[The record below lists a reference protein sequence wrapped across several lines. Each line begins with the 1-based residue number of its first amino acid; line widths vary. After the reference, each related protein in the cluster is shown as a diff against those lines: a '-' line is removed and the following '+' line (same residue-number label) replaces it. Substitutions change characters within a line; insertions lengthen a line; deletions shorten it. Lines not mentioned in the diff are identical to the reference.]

1 MIRLKTVLA
10 SGSIFLCAWI
20 CMRSYAHFF
29 DRQRPSIVLQGMHND
44 AWYTGDIDG
53 NIVVDKSGYVSL
65 WVDDIAL
72 MHDVSVDKDK
82 HCAFS
87 IPTEHLQVG
96 EHALKICCVDRSY
109 NKNCATVEN
118 RFFVDNRPLQ
128 VEFVQHDNFKV
139 LQGRTL
145 HVKFQVNKE
154 IEKARVKALACNYD
168 CFPEQQSSN
177 IYECFI
183 PISCEEKPQE
193 YLFSVEVIDR
203 TGNKVALDNKFKIV
217 GCDFKKQ
224 VIAVDAAKLQEERE
238 KGRAL
243 AELEEQLALLAQKSP
258 QEKLWRGTF
267 CTPIEIDRVTCEYGT
282 VRTTQE
288 RGRYAHKALDVIN
301 KPKSVVWSTQDG
313 VVALKDRFDFSGNT
327 VVVDHGHGVFSLFY
341 HLDDFANIEVGQKIA
356 KGNPVG
362 TLGKTGY
369 ATGYHLH
376 WEMRIN
382 NTQVDPMQWTQ
393 DTF

>member
-1 MIRLKTVLA
+1 M
-10 SGSIFLCAWI
+10 CAWI
-20 CMRSYAHFF
+20 SVRSYAYFF
-29 DRQRPSIVLQGMHND
+29 DRKNPVIVVQGMHNGG
-44 AWYTGDIDG
+44 WYSGDIEG
-53 NIVVDKSGYVSL
+53 NILVDKSGYVSL
-65 WVDDIAL
+65 WVDDIPL
-72 MHDVSVDKDK
+72 MQSMSVAQNK
-82 HCAFS
+82 HFS
-87 IPTEHLQVG
+87 FAIPTEHLQTG
-96 EHALKICCVDRSY
+96 EHVCKVACVDKSY
-109 NKNCATVEN
+109 YKNCSTTEYN
-118 RFFVDNRPLQ
+118 FFVDNRPLQ
-128 VEFVQHDNFKV
+128 VEFLQQDDFKV

-154 IEKARVKALACNYD
+154 IEKARVKALAANYD
-168 CFPEQQSSN
+168 CFPENGASSV
-177 IYECFI
+177 YECFI
-183 PISCEEKPQE
+183 PIACEEKPQE
-193 YLFSVEVIDR
+193 YHFSVEVIDR
-203 TGNKVALDNKFKIV
+203 TGNKAALDNKFKIV
-217 GCDFKKQ
+217 GCNFKKQ
-224 VIAVDAAKLQEERE
+224 VISVDATKLQEERE

-258 QEKLWRGTF
+258 QEKLWRGSF

-282 VRTTQE
+282 IRTTQE

-327 VVVDHGHGVFSLFY
+327 VVVDHGQGVFSLFY

-376 WEMRIN
+376 WEMRVN
-382 NTQVDPMQWTQ
+382 NVQVDPMQWTE

>member
-1 MIRLKTVLA
+1 MIRFKPIVFL
-10 SGSIFLCAWI
+10 GSIFLCVWI

-29 DRQRPSIVLQGMHND
+29 DSRNPIIMLQGIHNNG
-44 AWYTGDIDG
+44 WYSGDIDG
-53 NIVVDKSGYVSL
+53 NIIVDKAGDVSL
-65 WVDDIAL
+65 WVDDIPL
-72 MHDVSVDKDK
+72 IDRISVSKDAR
-82 HCAFS
+82 CAFTV
-87 IPTEHLQVG
+87 PTEHLQTG
-96 EHALKICCVDRSY
+96 EHMLKVCCVDRSY
-109 NKNCATVEN
+109 NKNCVTLEN

-128 VEFVQHDNFKV
+128 VEFVQQDNFKV

-154 IEKARVKALACNYD
+154 IEKACVKALACNYD
-168 CFPEQQSSN
+168 CFPEQSASQT
-177 IYECFI
+177 YECFI

-193 YLFSVEVIDR
+193 YLFSVEVVDR
-203 TGNKVALDNKFKIV
+203 TGNKVALDNKFKII

-224 VIAVDAAKLQEERE
+224 MIAVDAAKLQEEKE

-243 AELEEQLALLAQKSP
+243 AELEEQLAILAQKSP

-282 VRTTQE
+282 IRTTQE

-301 KPKSVVWSTQDG
+301 KPKSVVWSTQNG
-313 VVALKDRFDFSGNT
+313 IVALKDRFDFSGNT

-341 HLDDFANIEVGQKIA
+341 HLDDFADIQVGQKVA